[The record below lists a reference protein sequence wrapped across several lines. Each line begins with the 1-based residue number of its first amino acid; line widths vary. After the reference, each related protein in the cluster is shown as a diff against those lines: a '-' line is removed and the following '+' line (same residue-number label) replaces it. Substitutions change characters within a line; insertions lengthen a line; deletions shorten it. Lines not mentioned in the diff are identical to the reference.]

1 MTGGTGLLLW
11 VVTGAALVAGL
22 VGIVVGVTGTE
33 APQRPS
39 LVARFRSR
47 RIGGVGGRALQRG
60 RTRLAVGGV
69 AGAVVW
75 AVTGVFVAA
84 VLVLLAVPGV
94 PWLLAPTKG
103 THMRIAR
110 LEALGD
116 WTHRLSNVLRLGR
129 GLDEALALSRKG
141 VPEPIAVEVA
151 DLVDRLTVGWRP
163 ADALREFGDALDDVT
178 ADKVVAAL
186 ILSAADRGPGLAQAL
201 DDLAASVHE
210 EVGKRRQIE
219 ADRAKPRTTV
229 RWMTLITLGVVAF
242 GFLIPGYTAPY
253 GTLLGQL
260 VLALLAAGFVAVLV
274 WMRQLADHHPVPRF
288 LIADPRSRVTATP
301 VMTPRNVSV
310 SGATSQVQ
318 VAAGTGEAQ

>member
-1 MTGGTGLLLW
+1 MNGTGLLPW

-22 VGIVVGVTGTE
+22 VGIVIGVTGTDT
-33 APQRPS
+33 PKRPS
-39 LVARFRSR
+39 LMARLHVLRS
-47 RIGGVGGRALQRG
+47 GGTGP
-60 RTRLAVGGV
+60 RTRLAAGAV

-75 AVTGVFVAA
+75 AVTGVFVTG
-84 VLVLLAVPGV
+84 VLVLLAFPGV
-94 PWLLAPTKG
+94 PWLLSPTKG
-103 THMRIAR
+103 AAQRIAR

-116 WTHRLSNVLRLGR
+116 WTQRLSNVLRLGR
-129 GLDEALALSRKG
+129 GLDEALALSRKS
-141 VPEPIAVEVA
+141 VPEPIAGEVA

-163 ADALREFGDALDDVT
+163 VAALRTFGDALDDVT

-253 GTLLGQL
+253 STLLGQL

-274 WMRQLADHHPVPRF
+274 WMRQLAHHHPVPRF

-310 SGATSQVQ
+310 SGATSRVQ
-318 VAAGTGEAQ
+318 AAAGTGEAR